1 MVVVRKKLY
10 KTVWS
15 GALMVAIWNGLFFV
29 CSGHK
34 HNVNEMNGI
43 VMESGITEFIHLRR
57 EREREVEF

>member
-1 MVVVRKKLY
+1 
-10 KTVWS
+10 
-15 GALMVAIWNGLFFV
+15 MVAIWNGLFF

-57 EREREVEF
+57 EREREVEFY